1 MWYGTSQPKPDVYRY
16 RTIDGDYA
24 IRVTCW
30 HRAQATL
37 AWPNKSTVDNWAW
50 YAELNPCRM
59 VPDCPD
65 FHHHLDN
72 ERRHADWGGDYVD
85 MAALGRRPNWRT
97 DAAKNHRKRR

>member
-1 MWYGTSQPKPDVYRY
+1 
-16 RTIDGDYA
+16 
-24 IRVTCW
+24 
-30 HRAQATL
+30 
-37 AWPNKSTVDNWAW
+37 
-50 YAELNPCRM
+50 M